1 MGELMAGAAETDLDR
16 AADVQA
22 WLELRAG
29 EMAALL
35 EALVAIDTENPPGR
49 GLGRCGRMLRDAM
62 TGLGLSPELIELPPA
77 RDLEEP
83 CVLRGEV
90 GAGPRTVYFHGHF
103 DVVPAQSR
111 AQFVPS
117 RANGRIAGRGTADM
131 KGGLVSMLY
140 GAAAARDLGLLDDG
154 RVVLHLVCDEETGS
168 VSGSGHLRAAG
179 LIDPGAVAMV
189 TAEPTGGVVWHASRG
204 AITLRVE
211 VQGRTAHVGQAHL
224 GVNAFEQMVQIAE
237 PLADLAHELLARRT
251 DYPLESDEAR
261 GSMLVVGGASGSGAN
276 FNVVPGTAWFSVDRR
291 FNPEESLGEELARLT
306 STIAGR
312 RDARRRR
319 RQGRGPAGAAV
330 GRNRRARSRRARSRA
345 LRGGGRGRGAALR
358 DVPWCPRDSL
368 VRATRHPGI
377 RLWRRP
383 ARRLA
388 RPGRVHRRGRDA
400 PLRRRLRTVRRSRR
414 VTRAERVRSSGGA

>member
-1 MGELMAGAAETDLDR
+1 MAGAGDTALRR
-16 AADVQA
+16 AAEVRA

-29 EMAALL
+29 EMASLL

-49 GLGRCGRMLRDAM
+49 GLGRCGRVLCDAM

-90 GAGPRTVYFHGHF
+90 GGGTRTVYFHGHF
-103 DVVPAQSR
+103 DVVPAQSP

-117 RANGRIAGRGTADM
+117 RANGRITGRGSADM

-154 RVVLHLVCDEETGS
+154 RIVLHLVCDEETGS
-168 VSGSGHLRAAG
+168 VTGSGHLRAAG
-179 LIDPGAVAMV
+179 LIDSGAVAMV

-211 VQGRTAHVGQAHL
+211 VQGRPAHVGQAHL
-224 GVNAFEQMVQIAE
+224 GVNAFEQMVRIAE

-251 DYPLESDEAR
+251 DYPVESDDAR

-276 FNVVPGTAWFSVDRR
+276 FNVVPGAAWFSVDRR
-291 FNPEESLGEELARLT
+291 FNPEESLPEELARLT
-306 STIAGR
+306 SAI
-312 RDARRRR
+312 DAAAAR
-319 RQGRGPAGAAV
+319 AGAEVRVEGLQEQPSAATDE
-330 GRNRRARSRRARSRA
+330 RAP
-345 LRGGGRGRGAALR
+345 AALALARCAAEVEGSAPRFR
-358 DVPWCPRDSL
+358 DVPGRARDSL
-368 VRATRHPGI
+368 VRTTRHPGI
-377 RLWRRP
+377 RLWRRS
-383 ARRLA
+383 ARRVA

-400 PLRRRLRTVRRSRR
+400 PLRRGLRALRRSRR
-414 VTRAERVRSSGGA
+414 VTPARRVRSSDGA